1 MHIKKSVQR
10 ESNERGFFYVI
21 MVLTLVDG
29 IAGVK
34 RLAGGIVFDIMR
46 YSVRDGPGIRT
57 TVFLKGCP
65 LSCAWC
71 HNPESRSAGVEM
83 MLFPERCIDCGDC
96 SRSCP
101 NGVMTGPAGEC
112 DRCGSCAAVCQTGAR
127 EVAGR
132 KMTAEK
138 VMAEVE
144 RDIIFYDQSGGGV
157 TFSGGEPLAQAGF
170 LLELLAGCRE
180 RKIHA
185 TVDTTG
191 YCPLDKLLQVSE
203 LTNLFLYDLKV
214 MDQELH
220 KRYTGVSNRL
230 VLDNLRELASR
241 RKNIVIRVPVIPGI
255 NDDRGNITDTGRFVS
270 SLPGVNKVQ
279 ILPYHRA
286 GVEKYRRLG
295 LEYNLSGLRPPGDAL
310 MDNIAVNLRKFGL
323 EVQVGHKT
331 NI

>member
-1 MHIKKSVQR
+1 MKNNLFTLFTR
-10 ESNERGFFYVI
+10 LL
-21 MVLTLVDG
+21 MTLVLLMAVFAAAGCGNNKADEQKAVDNQNE
-29 IAGVK
+29 IASF
-34 RLAGGIVFDIMR
+34 AIAD
-46 YSVRDGPGIRT
+46 P
-57 TVFLKGCP
+57 
-65 LSCAWC
+65 
-71 HNPESRSAGVEM
+71 
-83 MLFPERCIDCGDC
+83 
-96 SRSCP
+96 
-101 NGVMTGPAGEC
+101 TG
-112 DRCGSCAAVCQTGAR
+112 

-132 KMTAEK
+132 KMTAAK

-180 RKIHA
+180 REIHA

-191 YCPLDKLLQVSE
+191 YSPLDKLLQVSE
-203 LTNLFLYDLKV
+203 FTNLFLYDLKV

-220 KRYTGVSNRL
+220 RRYTGVSNRL

-255 NDDRGNITDTGRFVS
+255 NDDHGNITDTGRFVS

-286 GVEKYRRLG
+286 GREKYRRLG

-323 EVQVGHKT
+323 EVQVGHQT

>member
-1 MHIKKSVQR
+1 
-10 ESNERGFFYVI
+10 
-21 MVLTLVDG
+21 MVLILVDG

-34 RLAGGIVFDIMR
+34 RLAGGIIFDIMK

-83 MLFPERCIDCGDC
+83 MLFPERCINCGDC

-101 NGVMTGPAGEC
+101 NGVIAGPAGKPVITWRGSSAGKC
-112 DRCGSCAAVCQTGAR
+112 DHCGGCAAVCQTGAR

-132 KMTAEK
+132 KMTAAK

-180 RKIHA
+180 REIHA

-191 YCPLDKLLQVSE
+191 YSPLDKLLQVSE
-203 LTNLFLYDLKV
+203 FTNLFLYDLKV

-220 KRYTGVSNRL
+220 RKYTGVSNRL

-255 NDDRGNITDTGRFVS
+255 NDDHGNITDTGRFVS

-279 ILPYHRA
+279 ILPYHRS
-286 GVEKYRRLG
+286 GREKYRRLG
-295 LEYNLSGLRPPGDAL
+295 LEYNLSGLSPPGDAL

-323 EVQVGHKT
+323 EVQVGHQT